1 MSDKRFAELS
11 ASLGAYGSDF
21 SKWPSDRTAG
31 AREALLADPEF
42 RREFDAERE
51 LDRGLAYLRAELDD
65 EIRAAGAAE
74 RVRRRTLSRL
84 AAGPLAGMRWRQIAA
99 AVLIAGVL
107 GGAMDLFLAERAGQ
121 TSEMAMLESLGPLDE
136 TDVQ

>member
-1 MSDKRFAELS
+1 
-11 ASLGAYGSDF
+11 
-21 SKWPSDRTAG
+21 
-31 AREALLADPEF
+31 
-42 RREFDAERE
+42 
-51 LDRGLAYLRAELDD
+51 
-65 EIRAAGAAE
+65 
-74 RVRRRTLSRL
+74 
-84 AAGPLAGMRWRQIAA
+84 MRWRQIAA